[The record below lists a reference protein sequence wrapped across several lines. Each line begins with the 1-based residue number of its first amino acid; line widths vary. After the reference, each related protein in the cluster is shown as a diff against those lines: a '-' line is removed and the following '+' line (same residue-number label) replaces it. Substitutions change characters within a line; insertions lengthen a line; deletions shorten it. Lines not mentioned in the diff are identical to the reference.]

1 MNSSVDTA
9 ADHESLSRLVKQN
22 AELEKTNKRQKE
34 FVSLVSHDFKSAL
47 TSIVGFSDLIR
58 GTECSPEEIKEFA
71 TDIYNGAQK
80 ITHLITDMLE
90 LERLESGQL
99 ELALAYINLN
109 TLIEET
115 IVQERLTIPHGIHL
129 RLDNQ
134 LPFLN
139 GDGDQLTRMVTN
151 LLNKASKY
159 TPDGGAMV
167 VGSERV
173 NDFFHLS
180 IRDQGIDI
188 LANRR
193 DEVFAQYTRVASD
206 TPQPPCGT
214 GLELSIVQ
222 KIIEMHGGNVWIES
236 YLRGRPIFHVMLPFP
251 STLPARAGLL
261 DSPI

>member
-1 MNSSVDTA
+1 MNSFIDTA
-9 ADHESLSRLVKQN
+9 ADRESLSRLVKQN

-47 TSIVGFSDLIR
+47 TSIVGFSDLMR

-71 TDIYNGAQK
+71 TDIYHGAQK
-80 ITHLITDMLE
+80 MTHLITDILE
-90 LERLESGQL
+90 LERMEVGQM
-99 ELALAYINLN
+99 ELALTYIHLN
-109 TLIEET
+109 ALIEEAV
-115 IVQERLTIPHGIHL
+115 VQERLAIPHGIHL
-129 RLDNQ
+129 HLDNQ
-134 LPFLN
+134 LPSLN
-139 GDGDQLTRMVTN
+139 GDADQLTRMVTN

-159 TPDGGAMV
+159 TPDGGAML

-188 LANRR
+188 LADRR

-206 TPQPPCGT
+206 TTHPPCGT
-214 GLELSIVQ
+214 GLELSIAQ

-236 YLRGRPIFHVMLPFP
+236 YPRGGSIFHVMLPFP
-251 STLPARAGLL
+251 PALPASAGLP
-261 DSPI
+261 DSTI